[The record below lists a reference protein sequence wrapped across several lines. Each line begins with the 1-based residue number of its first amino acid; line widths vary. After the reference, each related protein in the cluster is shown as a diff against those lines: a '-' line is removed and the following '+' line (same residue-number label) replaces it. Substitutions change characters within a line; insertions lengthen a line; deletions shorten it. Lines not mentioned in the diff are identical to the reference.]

1 MSATLAYTRPKTVK
15 DLVQELGEIPPDR
28 IRLEP
33 TPGTATLADLETPA
47 GARCELIDGTLV
59 ENTMGLLESYFAQ
72 WFSHRLFGFLEKK
85 DLGIMTVEQGMFELF
100 PKLVRGPDVAFTS
113 WSRIPNKGIL
123 KDSFPAITPEFVLE
137 VLSPNNS
144 RAEMARKREEYFGSG
159 VLVVWEAEPKHRIV
173 TVFTATDLSG
183 QEHRET
189 DTLAPGDFLPG
200 FTVPLKDWFAYLDRL
215 N

>member
-59 ENTMGLLESYFAQ
+59 ENTMGLLESYFAVE
-72 WFSHRLFGFLEKK
+72 WFSHRLLGFFEKK
-85 DLGIMTVEQGMFELF
+85 DLGIMTGEQGMLRTLSQTGSRAGRRIRDFM
-100 PKLVRGPDVAFTS
+100 VAYSPTKAFRERFL
-113 WSRIPNKGIL
+113 SRH
-123 KDSFPAITPEFVLE
+123 DTPEFVLE

-173 TVFTATDLSG
+173 TVFTATDLIRSKS
-183 QEHRET
+183 T
-189 DTLAPGDFLPG
+189 S
-200 FTVPLKDWFAYLDRL
+200 
-215 N
+215 